1 MQAIA
6 ASPSFENRLTFG
18 KVMGKS
24 LVSRFLTRSVEN
36 KRGKKTETAARRSDD
51 TASYFNVAPAL
62 NDITAADN
70 YQYCMR
76 RRHVSSTK
84 DVVLLASVYFE
95 RSCRNSFSPK

>member
-24 LVSRFLTRSVEN
+24 LVSRFFDSQRR
-36 KRGKKTETAARRSDD
+36 KQARKKTETAARRSDD

-62 NDITAADN
+62 YDITAADN

-76 RRHVSSTK
+76 HRRVSSTK
-84 DVVLLASVYFE
+84 DRFTSLGVF
-95 RSCRNSFSPK
+95 